1 MHMEDDF
8 MRDDEEDYDL
18 VRRREQNSGW
28 RWFLALGAGAGA
40 AAASPR
46 RTCAPSSLSRC
57 SDRTS
62 LPPPPSRTGPA
73 PCFSSMGEGRVK
85 EAVKGVPS
93 VELQIQALPWFART
107 PLASGVR
114 FSLPPFYRASR
125 FGDRSVV

>member
-40 AAASPR
+40 AGAGAAGAGAAGAGAAAASLR

-62 LPPPPSRTGPA
+62 LPPPTSRTGP
-73 PCFSSMGEGRVK
+73 
-85 EAVKGVPS
+85 
-93 VELQIQALPWFART
+93 LL
-107 PLASGVR
+107 L
-114 FSLPPFYRASR
+114 
-125 FGDRSVV
+125 

>member
-40 AAASPR
+40 AGAGAAGTGAAGAGAAGAGAAGAGAAAASLR

-62 LPPPPSRTGPA
+62 LPPPTSRTGP
-73 PCFSSMGEGRVK
+73 
-85 EAVKGVPS
+85 
-93 VELQIQALPWFART
+93 LL
-107 PLASGVR
+107 L
-114 FSLPPFYRASR
+114 
-125 FGDRSVV
+125 